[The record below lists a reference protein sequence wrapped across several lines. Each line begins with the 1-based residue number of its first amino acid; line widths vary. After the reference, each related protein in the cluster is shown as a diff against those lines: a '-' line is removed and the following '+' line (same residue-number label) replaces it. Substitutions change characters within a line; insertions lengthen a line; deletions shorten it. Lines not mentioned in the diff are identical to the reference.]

1 MLDLRKG
8 FVVVGCVAVGFV
20 VSAGPG
26 LVASAAEP
34 DRWVAAIATDARR
47 STADEGAAQRRVAEL
62 EQRVKELEAARSGAA
77 KSGET
82 SPELAAAMARSE
94 ALEQR
99 NRTLSVENQ
108 ELAQSR
114 AVGRRSAACEAP
126 DGEDPKVQLRYWA
139 TRMRDNESGFRGRVS
154 SEWNGALNVLL
165 KQERSLDPHNP
176 WRQP

>member
-1 MLDLRKG
+1 MLDLRKS
-8 FVVVGCVAVGFV
+8 FVVVGCVAVGFA

-34 DRWVAAIATDARR
+34 DRWVSTIATDARK
-47 STADEGAAQRRVAEL
+47 STADEGSAQRRVAEL
-62 EQRVKELEAARSGAA
+62 EQRVKELEAERSGGV
-77 KSGET
+77 KSGE
-82 SPELAAAMARSE
+82 SSRELATAIARSE

-99 NRTLSVENQ
+99 NRALFVENQ

-114 AVGRRSAACEAP
+114 AAERRLATCQAP

-139 TRMRDNESGFRGRVS
+139 TRMRDSDSGFRGRVS

-165 KQERSLDPHNP
+165 RRERSLDPHNP